1 MGIKRGKE
9 LNREYCFVSLSL
21 GEGSKFPVLRTRLV
35 LMPCQAEEKK
45 FAPWIAEFS
54 NVSSSITKA

>member
-21 GEGSKFPVLRTRLV
+21 EEGS
-35 LMPCQAEEKK
+35 MPCQAEEKK